1 MGTKSVKCPL
11 MSSSHIFDLLRCVLM
26 VERATSGQVWR
37 GEGEEHLPG
46 EQKAEGEIQHWEQWK
61 REKGALPTMAGSP
74 STDVP
79 DAGGEAPK

>member
-1 MGTKSVKCPL
+1 MSQILQRWVCRARLEPTVRNCPECGV
-11 MSSSHIFDLLRCVLM
+11 FLL
-26 VERATSGQVWR
+26 
-37 GEGEEHLPG
+37 GEEHLPG